1 MHISS
6 MEWTAFMTFVIRYE
20 RYSSGPN
27 EIKLFFHFYLFKVI
41 FTINEEIYVKTSMLE
56 SSKMES

>member
-1 MHISS
+1 M
-6 MEWTAFMTFVIRYE
+6 
-20 RYSSGPN
+20 
-27 EIKLFFHFYLFKVI
+27 KLNFFFHFYLFKAI